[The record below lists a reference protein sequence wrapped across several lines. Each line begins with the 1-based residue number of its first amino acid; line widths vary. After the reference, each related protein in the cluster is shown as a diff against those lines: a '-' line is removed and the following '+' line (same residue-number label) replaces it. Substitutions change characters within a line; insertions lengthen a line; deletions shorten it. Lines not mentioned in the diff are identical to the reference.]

1 VQQQLGDVVGIMKKN
16 VETVI
21 ERGEK
26 LENLQD
32 KSEDLADSAAA
43 FRAQARRI
51 QRQMWWKRCRMR
63 LLLAGV
69 LLAII
74 LIIAIPVIINQAT
87 GKK

>member
-32 KSEDLADSAAA
+32 KSGLQYMQYYGGDN
-43 FRAQARRI
+43 
-51 QRQMWWKRCRMR
+51 
-63 LLLAGV
+63 V
-69 LLAII
+69 
-74 LIIAIPVIINQAT
+74 
-87 GKK
+87 